1 MKLLCPTCQ
10 KPLEVPEQYAG
21 QMMKCPLCNNT
32 FTVPVLA
39 QMPAAP
45 PPAPPPPPP
54 PPPPSPA
61 YSAAAHGPGAAY
73 QEPADSTGPQRSLSV
88 NPRLIP
94 WLAPLSLLIIFILL
108 FLPWVGMYP
117 GGVGVVTQTG
127 WGAAFG
133 STQHDEGWYKYST
146 DTRAKYWEKYY
157 GSDVEPLTKP
167 GVSILLIFFILILLP
182 AVGVSLV
189 SVAVTT
195 KLVPLQVPPPLQPF
209 WPMRSLFVGGLALAA
224 FVFLLLEL
232 FYGFPLEHKA
242 RTQVETAV
250 DVDNKAAT
258 PAEQLDKQRWEI
270 ERGIRLGG
278 YVLRTT
284 AWLTLVLVLNAVA
297 LLGCALEFW
306 LERRGGQAMPHLRLT
321 G

>member
-45 PPAPPPPPP
+45 PPPPPPPAP
-54 PPPPSPA
+54 PAPSPA
-61 YSAAAHGPGAAY
+61 FTAPPGPGAAY
-73 QEPADSTGPQRSLSV
+73 QEPTADSPGQSRGLSV
-88 NPRLIP
+88 NPRIIP
-94 WLAPLSLLIIFILL
+94 WLAPLSLLCIFILL
-108 FLPWVGMYP
+108 FFSWVGMYP
-117 GGVGVVTQTG
+117 GGIGVVTQTG
-127 WGAAFG
+127 WGSAFG
-133 STQHDEGWYKYST
+133 SANRDDGWYKYST

-182 AVGVSLV
+182 AVLASLI
-189 SVAVTT
+189 SVAISA
-195 KLVPLQVPPPLQPF
+195 KLIPIAVPPPLQAF
-209 WPMRSLFVGGLALAA
+209 WPMRSLFVGGLALATLI
-224 FVFLLLEL
+224 FLLFEL
-232 FYGFPLEHKA
+232 FYGFPLEHTA
-242 RTQVETAV
+242 RGQVEAAV
-250 DVDNKAAT
+250 ELEKQAAT
-258 PAEQLDKQRWEI
+258 PAEQRDGPRWDI
-270 ERGIRLGG
+270 EKGVRLGG

-284 AWLTLVLVLNAVA
+284 TWLTLVLILNVIAVI
-297 LLGCALEFW
+297 GCALEMW
-306 LERRGGQAMPHLRLT
+306 LERRGAQAMPHLRLS